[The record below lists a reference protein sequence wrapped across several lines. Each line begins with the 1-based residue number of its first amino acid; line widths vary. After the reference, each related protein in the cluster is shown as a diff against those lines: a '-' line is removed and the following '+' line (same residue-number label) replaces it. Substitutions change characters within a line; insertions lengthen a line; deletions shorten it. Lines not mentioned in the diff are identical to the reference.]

1 MDWISTIIGALLAG
15 IIIGP
20 LARLLMPGKQDVGI
34 FLTIVVGAV
43 GALVGDLVAR
53 LLGVE
58 TTGGIDW
65 IRHGLQILF
74 AILALAGLG
83 AIKGRKSTPTT

>member
-1 MDWISTIIGALLAG
+1 MSWLTTIIGALFAG
-15 IIIGP
+15 VVIGP
-20 LARLLMPGKQDVGI
+20 LARLVMPGKQNVSVI
-34 FLTIVVGAV
+34 MTIVVGAV

-58 TTGGIDW
+58 DTAGIDW

-74 AILALAGLG
+74 AVLALVGL
-83 AIKGRKSTPTT
+83 AAWKGRATPSA

>member
-1 MDWISTIIGALLAG
+1 MSWISTIIGALLAG
-15 IIIGP
+15 VIIGP
-20 LARLLMPGKQDVGI
+20 LARLVMPGKQNVGI

-53 LLGVE
+53 LIGVE
-58 TTGGIDW
+58 DTAGIDW

-74 AILALAGLG
+74 AVLALAGLG
-83 AIKGRKSTPTT
+83 AIKGRNTTPTA

>member
-15 IIIGP
+15 VIIGP
-20 LARLLMPGKQDVGI
+20 LARLLMPGKQNVGI
-34 FLTIVVGAV
+34 VLTIVVGAV

-53 LLGVE
+53 ALGVGD
-58 TTGGIDW
+58 TSGIDW

-83 AIKGRKSTPTT
+83 AIRGRSSTPTA

>member
-15 IIIGP
+15 VIIGP
-20 LARLLMPGKQDVGI
+20 LARLLMPGKQNVGI
-34 FLTIVVGAV
+34 FLTIVVGAG

-53 LLGVE
+53 LIGVE
-58 TTGGIDW
+58 DTAGIDW
-65 IRHGLQILF
+65 IRHGLQIVF

-83 AIKGRKSTPTT
+83 AIKGRSSTSA